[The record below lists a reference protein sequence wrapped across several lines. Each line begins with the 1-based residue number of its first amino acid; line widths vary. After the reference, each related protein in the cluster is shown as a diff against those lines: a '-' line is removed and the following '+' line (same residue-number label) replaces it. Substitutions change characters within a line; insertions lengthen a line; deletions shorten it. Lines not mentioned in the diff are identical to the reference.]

1 MRTGAILL
9 VGGRSSRMGRPKAGL
24 DWHGEPL
31 AARLARV
38 LARAVGEGPVVA
50 VRVPGQDLPALPEH
64 VDVVADPVDGEG
76 PLRAVATGLAALR
89 GRAEVA
95 FVSSVDAPF
104 LHARFVAALLAAVG
118 ADDDAAVPVAQG
130 RPHPLAAA
138 YRVALL
144 PVVDDLLANG
154 ERRAGALL
162 DHVEARFLDET
173 ALLATGGLREA
184 DPALVALRNVN
195 TPGEYDAAVAVVP
208 PRVTIELLGALVRDP
223 GDARLETHASRL
235 EQAYA
240 AAGLAIDGRVVAA
253 VNGEQIAADP
263 WYPLAPGD
271 RISLQPGSRTSGRR
285 ERHRGA
291 K

>member
-38 LARAVGEGPVVA
+38 LTRAVGEGRVVA
-50 VRVPGQDLPALPEH
+50 VRATGQGLPGLPEH
-64 VDVVADPVDGEG
+64 VDVVADPADGEG
-76 PLRAVATGLAALR
+76 PLRGLATGLAALR

-104 LHARFVAALLAAVG
+104 LHARFVAAILAAVG
-118 ADDDAAVPVAQG
+118 AGDDAVVPVTQG

-154 ERRAGALL
+154 ERRAGSLL
-162 DHVEARFLDET
+162 DHVRARFLDET
-173 ALLATGGLREA
+173 VLAATDALGELDPELA
-184 DPALVALRNVN
+184 ALRNVN
-195 TPGEYDAAVAVVP
+195 TPDEYGAAVAVAP
-208 PRVTIELLGALVRDP
+208 PRVTIELLGALARESR
-223 GDARLETHASRL
+223 DARIETLASRL

-240 AAGLAIDGRVVAA
+240 AAGLALDAHVVVAI
-253 VNGEQIAADP
+253 NGEQIAVDP

-271 RISLQPGSRTSGRR
+271 RISLQPRSGMGGGR

>member
-9 VGGRSSRMGRPKAGL
+9 VGGRSSRMGRSKAGL

-31 AARLARV
+31 AAHLARV
-38 LARAVGEGPVVA
+38 LTRAVGEGPVVA
-50 VRVPGQDLPALPEH
+50 VRAPGQDLPALPEH
-64 VDVVADPVDGEG
+64 VDVVADPAGDEG
-76 PLRAVATGLAALR
+76 PLRGLATGLAALR
-89 GRAEVA
+89 GRAEIA

-104 LHARFVAALLAAVG
+104 LHAGFVAALLAAVG
-118 ADDDAAVPVAQG
+118 ADDDAAVPVAHG

-144 PVVDDLLANG
+144 PVVDELLGNG

-162 DHVEARFLDET
+162 DHVRARFLSET
-173 ALLATGGLREA
+173 VLLATGGLREV
-184 DPALVALRNVN
+184 DPELAALRNVN
-195 TPGEYDAAVAVVP
+195 TPGAYDAAVAVGP
-208 PRVTIELLGALVRDP
+208 PRVTVELVGGDA
-223 GDARLETHASRL
+223 GDARLEVHASRL

-240 AAGLAIDGRVVAA
+240 AAGLALDAHVVAA

-263 WYPLAPGD
+263 WYPLATGD
-271 RISLQPGSRTSGRR
+271 LISLQPRSGMGGGR

-291 K
+291 E